1 MAKTPVLELPI
12 ARPSAAP
19 PEERESLAQ
28 RARWLAWVSV
38 GWHAAEAAVAIAA
51 GVAAGSIAL
60 VGFGADSLVE
70 ASAGSIV
77 IWRLARGRV
86 ASVRAERRAQQLI
99 ALSFYAVALYV
110 IAESLSTLASGAH
123 PQASWV
129 GIGLAAVTLVAMPPL
144 AAAKARIGARLQ
156 SSATVSEGR
165 QNLLCAYLSVALLI
179 GLAGNALAGLWWLD
193 PAAGLTVAAVA
204 LREGRAAWRGDA
216 CACCE

>member
-1 MAKTPVLELPI
+1 MANTPTLELPI
-12 ARPSAAP
+12 ARTPAAP
-19 PEERESLAQ
+19 AEQRESLVQ

-38 GWHAAEAAVAIAA
+38 VWHAMEAAVAIAA

-77 IWRLARGRV
+77 LWRLARGRV
-86 ASVRAERRAQQLI
+86 ASAQAERRAQQLI

-123 PQASWV
+123 PQPSWI

-144 AAAKARIGARLQ
+144 AAAKARVGAGLQ
-156 SSATVSEGR
+156 SAATVSEGR
-165 QNLLCAYLSVALLI
+165 QNLLCAYLSLALLI
-179 GLAGNALAGLWWLD
+179 GLAGNALVGLWWLD

-216 CACCE
+216 CACCD

>member
-12 ARPSAAP
+12 TRPSAAP

-28 RARWLAWVSV
+28 RARWRAWVSV
-38 GWHAAEAAVAIAA
+38 GWHVAEAAVAIAA
-51 GVAAGSIAL
+51 GVEAGSIAL

-110 IAESLSTLASGAH
+110 IAESLSTVASGAH
-123 PQASWV
+123 PQPSWV

-216 CACCE
+216 CTCCE